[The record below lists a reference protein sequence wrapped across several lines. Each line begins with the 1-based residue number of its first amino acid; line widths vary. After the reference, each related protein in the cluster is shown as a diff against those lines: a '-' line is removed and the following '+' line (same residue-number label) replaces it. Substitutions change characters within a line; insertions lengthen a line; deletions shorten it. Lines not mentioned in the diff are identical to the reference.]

1 MNNAKLI
8 ENSLS
13 EEQLADIQPMLR
25 ARQEEIVKIIEA
37 IDSISQSEYWKVLER
52 KVFQVSLNSSVSQ
65 LCTEKDDRQVAK
77 LQGKIEVL
85 SKYADFKRFS
95 EAYRLELKNIE
106 QKLKGRQTNSS

>member
-13 EEQLADIQPMLR
+13 EEQPVDIKPMLR
-25 ARQEEIVKIIEA
+25 ARQEEIAKIIEA
-37 IDSISQSEYWKVLER
+37 IDSISQSNHWKLIED
-52 KVFQVSLNSSVSQ
+52 KVFQTLLNSSVNQ
-65 LCTEKDDRQVAK
+65 ICIEKDDRQVAR

-95 EAYRLELKNIE
+95 EAYRLELKSIE
-106 QKLKGRQTNSS
+106 QKVGKK

>member
-1 MNNAKLI
+1 MNNAKLT

-13 EEQLADIQPMLR
+13 EEPQADIQPMLR

-37 IDSISQSEYWKVLER
+37 IDSISHSNHWKFLEA
-52 KVFQVSLNSSVSQ
+52 KVFQVSLNSSVNQ
-65 LCTEKDDRQVAK
+65 LCIEKDNQIRDR

-85 SKYADFKRFS
+85 SKYADFKGFS

-106 QKLKGRQTNSS
+106 QKLKGR